1 MKAGL
6 TDYGAVMVARMRA
19 LRATPLVSVCLVA
32 ACAGSAI
39 GVPRAGSASRPV
51 GGGVVVATGHG
62 WTSTGLDG
70 RIPRAGSCHLRA
82 AADGEPLPDPAC
94 TPGAVDAAVT
104 DRNTA
109 TTVCRRGGY
118 TSSVRPPESLTEPV
132 KRKLLAAYGIPAKRI
147 GDYELDHLVEL
158 ASGGASDVRNLWPE
172 PDKFQQ
178 FHRGSYV
185 RNDKD
190 VVEAYTF
197 HAICDGKV
205 SVTAVQ
211 RAMASD
217 WTTAVRT
224 LGLPPIPGDYRG

>member
-1 MKAGL
+1 MS
-6 TDYGAVMVARMRA
+6 
-19 LRATPLVSVCLVA
+19 LVSVLLVA
-32 ACAGSAI
+32 ACSGAVAGL
-39 GVPRAGSASRPV
+39 PRVGSASRPSS
-51 GGGVVVATGHG
+51 GGLVVASGHG

-70 RIPRAGSCHLRA
+70 PIPAAGSCHLRTG
-82 AADGEPLPDPAC
+82 ADGEPLPDPAC

-104 DRNTA
+104 DRNA
-109 TTVCRRGGY
+109 GTTICRRGGY
-118 TSSVRPPESLTEPV
+118 TSSVRPPESLTEPA
-132 KRKLLAAYGIPAKRI
+132 KKKLLAAYGIPARRI

-172 PDKFQQ
+172 PNTFRR

-205 SVTAVQ
+205 TVTAVQ
-211 RAMASD
+211 KAMASN
-217 WTTAVRT
+217 WTTAVTVLR
-224 LGLPPIPGDYRG
+224 LPPIPSGYRG